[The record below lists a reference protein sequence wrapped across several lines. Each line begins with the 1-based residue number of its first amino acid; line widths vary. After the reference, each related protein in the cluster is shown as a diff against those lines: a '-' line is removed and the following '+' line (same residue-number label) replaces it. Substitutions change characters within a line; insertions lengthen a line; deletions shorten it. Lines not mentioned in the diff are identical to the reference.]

1 MREERGGELY
11 IRVFNRGRFGGRLV
25 IYRLLIS
32 FDGDAKKWLGTMG
45 LRERGSSEQFV
56 YIPYRIFSAIE
67 YLYYRYTT
75 QDMHLRHIKWM
86 DGIELSRTARTFSST
101 KYHLQRDMA
110 YVWYTSYS
118 VHLPSGPEL

>member
-11 IRVFNRGRFGGRLV
+11 IRVFNRGRLWGRLV

-32 FDGDAKKWLGTMG
+32 FDGGAKKWLGTMG

-75 QDMHLRHIKWM
+75 RYAPSSYKM
-86 DGIELSRTARTFSST
+86 DGWR
-101 KYHLQRDMA
+101 
-110 YVWYTSYS
+110 
-118 VHLPSGPEL
+118 